1 MKKWTLTLLVLML
14 AQLACNLPQ
23 ATPQATPPG
32 LPAVETTLPSTESP
46 ATQPLPETATPN
58 MPLAEAIP
66 ATATLTETLPPAP
79 SPTFTLEPTV
89 TLTPDPSQLFTEVL
103 LSQKTIYLTCN
114 PREVR
119 FEVATS
125 NPNVY
130 SIIIFLR
137 TRDKITGAKS
147 DWNEG
152 IAMDPLLTAG
162 RFFRVIKGDGLPGA
176 GSWDASWVQYQLIA
190 TDKNAVILGR
200 SEVFAEN
207 LTLLKNCP

>member
-1 MKKWTLTLLVLML
+1 MKKWTLTLLVLIL

-23 ATPQATPPG
+23 ATPQTTPPG
-32 LPAVETTLPSTESP
+32 LPTVEATLPPAESQ
-46 ATQPLPETATPN
+46 ATQPAPETATPSL
-58 MPLAEAIP
+58 PTAEAIP
-66 ATATLTETLPPAP
+66 ATATPTETMQAAP
-79 SPTFTLEPTV
+79 SITFTPEPTF
-89 TLTPDPSQLFTEVL
+89 TLTPDPAQLFTEVL
-103 LSQKTIYLTCN
+103 LSQKTIYMTCN

-152 IAMDPLLTAG
+152 IAMDPLLEAG

-176 GSWDASWVQYQLIA
+176 GSWDASWVQYQIIA
-190 TDKNAVILGR
+190 TDKNAVIIGR